1 MKSNHL
7 VAIVTDS
14 SISLP
19 RALLRNSQ
27 IFVAPIQLIVDEIT
41 YHDGVDIY
49 PSKFYELLR
58 NSTTAPTTAGVSPL
72 SFQNAFIETSKVAS
86 TIICI
91 TMAKELSSTYQAAN
105 MAVKQT
111 KTILKETSIHI
122 VDSRTA
128 GIAQGLIVLE
138 TIEAINS
145 GTSVKHIREIVANTS
160 SNVKFIGFL
169 NTLEYLRRSGRV
181 SASQWFF
188 ASLIRTKPMLE
199 LSNGI
204 VLPVGRPRTTRQ
216 AIRSTIELMKRQLGD
231 SRCRIAIAHADNF
244 SDASYLYQSIENNF
258 NHENM
263 FITDFTPVIGAHTG
277 PGLVGCAFFKYLQTT

>member
-1 MKSNHL
+1 VKSNHP

-19 RALLRNSQ
+19 HDLIENHQ
-27 IFVAPIQLIVDEIT
+27 VFVAPVQLILNDIT
-41 YHDGVDIY
+41 YQDGVDIW
-49 PSKFYELLR
+49 PSEFYQLLR
-58 NSTTAPTTAGVSPL
+58 TSSAAPTTAGVSPL
-72 SFQNAFIETSKVAS
+72 SFQNAFIGANKVAS

-91 TMAKELSSTYQAAN
+91 TMAKELSSTYQAAI

-111 KTILKETSIHI
+111 KNILKETPIHI

-138 TIEAINS
+138 TAEAIKN
-145 GTSVKHIREIVANTS
+145 GTSVEHIRQIVANTS
-160 SNVKFIGFL
+160 SKVKFIGFL

-188 ASLIRTKPMLE
+188 ASLIRTKPILE
-199 LSNGI
+199 LSSGI
-204 VLPVGRPRTTRQ
+204 VLPVGRPRTTKH
-216 AIRSTIELMKRQLGD
+216 AIRSMIERMKRQLGD
-231 SRCRIAIAHADNF
+231 SKCRIAIAHADNF
-244 SDASYLYQSIENNF
+244 SDASDLYQAIDSNL

-277 PGLVGCAFFKYLQTT
+277 PGLVGCAFFKYLQST